1 MFALPAPGLS
11 GQDPSTSGVP
21 RSGGPDG
28 RDLPVIEHTL
38 ENGMHFLLLPR
49 AGAPTVSFVVHVP
62 VGSVHESLGTT
73 GVSHFLEHLLFK
85 GTSTVGTRDLEG
97 EMEFFERMDAVHDT
111 LVRERSRIPEA
122 DAAEVQ
128 RLTATLRS
136 LEDSA
141 RALVVSNEYD
151 VILSRNGAR
160 GLNATTSYEATQY
173 FVNLP
178 SNRTRLWFVLE
189 ADRMRNPVFREF
201 HAEREVITEERR
213 ARTDTSPG
221 GLLYEAHLAAAFQVH
236 PYGVPPIGHMD
247 DILTISRDDVKDHYE
262 RHYGPENTIVAI
274 VGDFDADSARAW
286 ADGYFGPIPARGGPP
301 PVTVREPEQRGERR
315 VEVIYDAEPQ
325 IRMGWKIPS
334 GLHEDA
340 PALTMLANIL
350 VAGRDSRLYRR
361 LVRDERIA
369 TSVTAGTGP
378 GTLFPGLFTIHA
390 IPRSPHTTEDLERA
404 ISEEIARLLE
414 EPPTDEELERVR
426 TRLEASQVR
435 RLTSSQGL
443 AFQLASSQAV
453 WGDWRE
459 TFTTQERLRAVE
471 PEDIVSVVETYF
483 VDHGMTV
490 AVLRR
495 EAEDGDD
502 R

>member
-1 MFALPAPGLS
+1 MPVLTRSLGGAPPEAVEIPMNRPAPSATRTAAVLVVLLPAMIALPVPGLP
-11 GQDPSTSGVP
+11 GQEPSTSGVV

-151 VILSRNGAR
+151 LILSRNGAR

-178 SNRTRLWFVLE
+178 SNRTRTLV
-189 ADRMRNPVFREF
+189 
-201 HAEREVITEERR
+201 R
-213 ARTDTSPG
+213 ARS
-221 GLLYEAHLAAAFQVH
+221 
-236 PYGVPPIGHMD
+236 
-247 DILTISRDDVKDHYE
+247 
-262 RHYGPENTIVAI
+262 
-274 VGDFDADSARAW
+274 
-286 ADGYFGPIPARGGPP
+286 
-301 PVTVREPEQRGERR
+301 
-315 VEVIYDAEPQ
+315 
-325 IRMGWKIPS
+325 
-334 GLHEDA
+334 
-340 PALTMLANIL
+340 
-350 VAGRDSRLYRR
+350 
-361 LVRDERIA
+361 
-369 TSVTAGTGP
+369 
-378 GTLFPGLFTIHA
+378 
-390 IPRSPHTTEDLERA
+390 
-404 ISEEIARLLE
+404 
-414 EPPTDEELERVR
+414 
-426 TRLEASQVR
+426 
-435 RLTSSQGL
+435 
-443 AFQLASSQAV
+443 
-453 WGDWRE
+453 
-459 TFTTQERLRAVE
+459 
-471 PEDIVSVVETYF
+471 
-483 VDHGMTV
+483 
-490 AVLRR
+490 
-495 EAEDGDD
+495 
-502 R
+502 